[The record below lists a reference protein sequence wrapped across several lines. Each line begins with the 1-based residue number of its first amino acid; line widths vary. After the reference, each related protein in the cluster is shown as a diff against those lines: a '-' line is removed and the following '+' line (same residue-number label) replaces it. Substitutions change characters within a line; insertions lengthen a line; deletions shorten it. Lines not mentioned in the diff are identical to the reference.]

1 MSNPVTHAS
10 SSTSTT
16 GGITD
21 GQRRVRTP
29 KIPSRCWCGES
40 IIELI
45 SKSGPNPYRQYYR
58 CLFAYK
64 RRLENDDHVFKWVDE
79 AFTYEI
85 QQLDN
90 QVRILE
96 EEVQLL
102 KATIRSEGPK
112 IMISGGCVIIISVVV
127 VLGIL
132 MYKPYNHVP
141 QNIRIT
147 VIDRLSLFNMRQKR
161 IEHEVR

>member
-102 KATIRSEGPK
+102 KATIRSEVVS
-112 IMISGGCVIIISVVV
+112 ILTYEIVSVHVV
-127 VLGIL
+127 
-132 MYKPYNHVP
+132 HVRDFMDVFEVQP
-141 QNIRIT
+141 IVQRIDD
-147 VIDRLSLFNMRQKR
+147 VDLRMACSI
-161 IEHEVR
+161 